1 MAKTAK
7 QVMDIRASKGISKG
21 ESDEQQRRWGDKAW
35 AEALRRGNH
44 DRTREHLNFEIVKG
58 GIVQPVDKSKRMTE
72 RMGEVLMKR
81 GIKDP
86 NEGLN
91 EPKYRTCVNI
101 IFGGSRE
108 RMRQLAFG
116 NQVLNEEHG
125 ADNSH
130 LKRLPE
136 IEQWAK
142 DMYEF
147 ACGKWGE
154 ENIIGFYVHLDELNP
169 HLHCT
174 LLPLD
179 KDNKFAFKRLFAG
192 ENIYDFKAR
201 TTALHNELAVVN
213 ERWGLGRGDNIA
225 ETGAKHR
232 STEEY
237 RRMLTSECT
246 TLEEK
251 IENHKAVLDHL
262 QADIRLAERRV
273 KGLTTMVANLENH
286 KYELEEELDNLRAD
300 LKAGR
305 GDSEELRTRIHRLDS
320 QLQKVLDNLA
330 DKKVKLNEADRKLEE
345 LKVEMEATRERTEE
359 LRKNAYHIADNI
371 EQQTRYRMTDA
382 LYGEVADTLRT
393 LWPTMTDEQKNL
405 LSGTVLEDVAERSEK
420 IIECGMLLLC
430 GYIDH
435 ATDFAQGSGGGGGG
449 SSDKDW
455 GRRDDE
461 DDMAWTRR
469 MMRTARRMMR
479 PSGGKSVKR
488 K

>member
-7 QVMDIRASKGISKG
+7 QVMDIRASKGISNG

-58 GIVQPVDKSKRMTE
+58 GVVQPVDKSKRITE
-72 RMGEVLMKR
+72 RMAEVLTAR

-108 RMRQLAFG
+108 RMRELAFG
-116 NQVLNEEHG
+116 DQVLNEEHG

-130 LKRLPE
+130 LKRRTE

-142 DMYEF
+142 DMYDF

-179 KDNKFAFKRLFAG
+179 KENKFAFKRLFAG
-192 ENIYDFKAR
+192 DNIYDFKAR

-213 ERWGLGRGDNIA
+213 ERWGLGRGDNIS

-251 IENHKAVLDHL
+251 IENHKALLDHL
-262 QADIRLAERRV
+262 NADIRLAERRV
-273 KGLTTMVANLENH
+273 KGLTTMVTNLENR
-286 KYELEEELDNLRAD
+286 KYELEEELDTLYAD

-305 GDSEELRTRIHRLDS
+305 GDSEDLRSRIRRLDS
-320 QLQKVLDNLA
+320 QLQNVLDNLA
-330 DKKVKLNEADRKLEE
+330 DKKEKLNEADRKLSE
-345 LKVEMEATRERTEE
+345 LKDEMETTKERTAE
-359 LRKNAYHIADNI
+359 LRKNASLIADNI
-371 EQQTRYRMTDA
+371 EYQTRLKMTDA
-382 LYGEVADTLRT
+382 LYSDVAESLRVI
-393 LWPTMTDEQKNL
+393 WSMMTDEQKEL
-405 LSGTVLEDVAERSEK
+405 LNGTVLEEIAERSEK

-435 ATDFAQGSGGGGGG
+435 ATDFAQSSGGGGGG
-449 SSDKDW
+449 SSDMDW

-461 DDMAWTRR
+461 DERAWARR
-469 MMRTARRMMR
+469 MMRTARHMMR
-479 PSGGKSVKR
+479 PSGSKSSKR
-488 K
+488 R

>member
-1 MAKTAK
+1 MTKTAK
-7 QVMDIRASKGISKG
+7 QVMDIRASKGISRG

-35 AEALRRGNH
+35 EEAQRRGNH
-44 DRTREHLNFEIVKG
+44 DRTRDRLNFEITRG
-58 GIVQPVDKSKRMTE
+58 GLVQPIDKSKRMTE
-72 RMGEVLMKR
+72 RMAEVLASR

-86 NEGLN
+86 NEGLS
-91 EPKYRTCVNI
+91 EPKFRTCVNI

-108 RMRQLAFG
+108 RMRELAFG
-116 NQVLNEEHG
+116 NQTLDEVHG

-130 LKRLPE
+130 LKRMPE

-142 DMYEF
+142 DMYAF

-179 KDNKFAFKRLFAG
+179 GNNRFAFKRLFAG

-213 ERWGLGRGDNIA
+213 EKWGLGRGDNISV
-225 ETGAKHR
+225 TGARHR

-237 RRMLTSECT
+237 RRLLTSECT

-251 IENHKAVLDHL
+251 IENHRTVLAHL

-273 KGLTTMVANLENH
+273 KGLTTMVMNLENR
-286 KYELEEELDNLRAD
+286 KSELEEELDTLHAD
-300 LKAGR
+300 LQAGR
-305 GDSEELRTRIHRLDS
+305 GDSEELRARIHKLDT
-320 QLQKVLDNLA
+320 QLQNVLDNLA
-330 DKKVKLNEADRKLEE
+330 DKKGKLTEADRTLAG
-345 LKVEMEATRERTEE
+345 LKAEMETTQERTDE
-359 LRKNAYHIADNI
+359 LRRSACLMADNI
-371 EQQTRYRMTDA
+371 SMQTRYRMTDA
-382 LYGEVADTLRT
+382 LYVEMADRLRA
-393 LWPTMTDEQKNL
+393 LWPSMTQEQKGL
-405 LSGTVLEDVAERSEK
+405 FTGTVLEEVAERGEQ
-420 IIECGMLLLC
+420 IVECGMLLLC
-430 GYIDH
+430 GYVDR
-435 ATDFAQGSGGGGGG
+435 ATDFAQGCGGGGGG
-449 SSDKDW
+449 TDGNW

-461 DDMAWTRR
+461 DDRMWIRR
-469 MMRTARRMMR
+469 MMMAARRMMR
-479 PSGGKSVKR
+479 PSGGKNVKR